1 MRVNKVYLE
10 ASFISF
16 VIHGIII
23 LYLLGFFYFD
33 SQQRSVLSKPIN
45 VNLVFEEKA
54 KQDISNA
61 KVKKTQ
67 IQEVKTTEPIIQNTV
82 TEKSISFDSLINS
95 ISVED
100 LLIEDDLISLESEQ
114 NQVEMYSSLII
125 QTIQSAWRKPI
136 NIQDGLICDLRLT
149 INKNG
154 RVIKANLIR
163 SSGNI
168 RFDNSALK
176 AVQRVETF
184 NFFSKILLTV
194 YSSNFKNIVVTF
206 NPSWKNYSYWYI
218 FQVLFL
224 QNLF

>member
-54 KQDISNA
+54 KQDNSNA

-67 IQEVKTTEPIIQNTV
+67 IQEVKSTEPIIQKNV

-100 LLIEDDLISLESEQ
+100 LLIEDDLISAESEQ

-136 NIQDGLICDLRLT
+136 NIQDGLVCDLRLT

-184 NFFSKILLTV
+184 NFFSKIPLSV
-194 YSSNFKNIVVTF
+194 YSSNFKNIIVTF
-206 NPSWKNYSYWYI
+206 NPS
-218 FQVLFL
+218 
-224 QNLF
+224 

>member
-16 VIHGIII
+16 IIHGIII

-154 RVIKANLIR
+154 RVIKVNLIR

-184 NFFSKILLTV
+184 NFFSKIPLSV

-206 NPSWKNYSYWYI
+206 NPS
-218 FQVLFL
+218 
-224 QNLF
+224 